1 MDSDLPPVLFPEV
14 NEIERARLFAHIDR
28 IVEKW
33 SDSLERLPEGTDT
46 VEGDAASQQ
55 WQGSHALRKVTK

>member
-14 NEIERARLFAHIDR
+14 NPLERARLFAHVDR

-33 SDSLERLPEGTDT
+33 SDTLERLPETDECEDD
-46 VEGDAASQQ
+46 V
-55 WQGSHALRKVTK
+55 

>member
-1 MDSDLPPVLFPEV
+1 MESDLPPVLFPEV

-33 SDSLERLPEGTDT
+33 SDSLERIELDESD
-46 VEGDAASQQ
+46 EAS
-55 WQGSHALRKVTK
+55 L

>member
-14 NEIERARLFAHIDR
+14 NEIERERLFAHIDR

-33 SDSLERLPEGTDT
+33 SDSLERLPEGTEP
-46 VEGDAASQQ
+46 VEGEP
-55 WQGSHALRKVTK
+55 